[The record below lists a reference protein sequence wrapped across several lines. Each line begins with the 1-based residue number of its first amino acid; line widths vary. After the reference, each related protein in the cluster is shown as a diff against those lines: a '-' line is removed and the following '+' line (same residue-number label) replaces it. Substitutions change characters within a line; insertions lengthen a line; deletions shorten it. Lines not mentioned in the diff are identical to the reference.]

1 MRTTVRPTESSPT
14 TIAKRVNKSS
24 RQRPKFA
31 DLPTFTNIQVN
42 SDTIWFSLSDGR
54 TVTIPLTWS
63 KLLSAA
69 SAEQRTNFIMS
80 AYNVFWD
87 DIDEIIGVENVLF
100 GKELYL

>member
-1 MRTTVRPTESSPT
+1 MRATVRSMESNQT
-14 TIAKRVNKSS
+14 TIVKRISKDL
-24 RQRPKFA
+24 RQRSKFA
-31 DLPTFTNIQVN
+31 DLPTFTSVKVD

-54 TVTIPLTWS
+54 TITIPLAWS
-63 KLLSAA
+63 KLLSTA
-69 SAEQRTNFIMS
+69 SASQRTNFIVS